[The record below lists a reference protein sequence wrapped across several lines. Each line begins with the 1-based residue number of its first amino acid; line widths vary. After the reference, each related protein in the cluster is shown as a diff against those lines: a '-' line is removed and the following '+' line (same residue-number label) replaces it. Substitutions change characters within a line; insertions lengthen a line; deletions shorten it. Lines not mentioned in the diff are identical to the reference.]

1 MIASRESRRLAPNRE
16 ALFLGHAELVRRI
29 ACHLFQ
35 RRNYVDIDDLIQAG
49 MRGLRAAIVGYRHG
63 AAKAF
68 EVYATVCIREAMLD
82 FVRKSD
88 WSRRSGSRGMPRI
101 EDIKATSQR

>member
-1 MIASRESRRLAPNRE
+1 LAPRRE
-16 ALFLGHAELVRRI
+16 ALFLGHADLVRRI

-49 MRGLRAAIVGYRHG
+49 MRGLRAAVVGYERG
-63 AAKAF
+63 AAKSF
-68 EVYATVCIREAMLD
+68 EGYATVYIREAMLE

-101 EDIKATSQR
+101 EDIKASQR